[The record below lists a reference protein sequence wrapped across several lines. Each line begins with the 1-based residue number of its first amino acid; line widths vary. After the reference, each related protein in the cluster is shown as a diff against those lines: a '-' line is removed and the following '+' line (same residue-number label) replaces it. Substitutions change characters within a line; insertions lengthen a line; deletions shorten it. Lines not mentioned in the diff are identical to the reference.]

1 MGNLG
6 KAIGIRYFGGYVLYD
21 IPRSLRVGRA
31 HVGVWMGV
39 AVFTAVDNGSRDGGR
54 VHDVGVYS
62 DHAWPRVSRVA
73 NRSFPPPL
81 TYVRIQVMSRQGIE
95 MEVPMLVRENQGN
108 FPACDIAGRYLML

>member
-39 AVFTAVDNGSRDGGR
+39 AVFTAVDNGSRDGVVYMMLASIQTTLGLVFR
-54 VHDVGVYS
+54 ESQTVHFLPLDLRQNPS
-62 DHAWPRVSRVA
+62 NVS
-73 NRSFPPPL
+73 
-81 TYVRIQVMSRQGIE
+81 SR
-95 MEVPMLVRENQGN
+95 
-108 FPACDIAGRYLML
+108 Y